1 MTSILHIWDQAGVG
15 CILAKYQEQIGHETL
30 VIKRKGF
37 DKFGIFSYYKG
48 KEVKSFLAMQ
58 FLRIAEKLASNYDI
72 IHIHDLMELVPR
84 IKKKYNGKK
93 VILHYHGSRLR
104 NTSQEERENY
114 EKYADLILV
123 STPDLKD
130 YVDGE
135 YLPNPVDTKLFS
147 HRDVIHN
154 EKVLSFMTESETPE
168 IIEKLLK
175 KQKINLKYETISRK
189 EKPILYEE
197 MPKFLSNYEY
207 LIDLKYFNGAP
218 IPAYSTLGLQALS
231 LGLKVLNH
239 NYEIVEGLPD
249 IHKPENVV
257 QELEKKYS
265 KILK

>member
-1 MTSILHIWDQAGVG
+1 MTSILHVWDQAGVG

-30 VIKRKGF
+30 IIKRKGF

-48 KEVKSFLAMQ
+48 KEIKSFLGNQ
-58 FLRIAEKLASNYDI
+58 FLRSAEKLASNYDI

-84 IKKKYNGKK
+84 IKKKFDKKK
-93 VILHYHGSRLR
+93 VVLHYHGSRLR
-104 NTSQEERENY
+104 NTSQEERKDY

-147 HRDVIHN
+147 YREVTHN
-154 EKVLSFMTESETPE
+154 EKALSLMTESETPE

-175 KQKINLKYETISRK
+175 KQKIDLKYETISRK
-189 EKPILYEE
+189 EKPIQYEE

-207 LIDLKYFNGAP
+207 YIDLKFDKFGNNRKFF
-218 IPAYSTLGLQALS
+218 SMTGLQALS
-231 LGLKVLNH
+231 IGIKVLDYNFK
-239 NYEIVEGLPD
+239 IVKNLPD

-257 QELEKKYS
+257 KELENKYS
-265 KILK
+265 KL